1 MPNWAEFVRQ
11 RLCGVDAEEGEEIR
25 EEIAAHLEE
34 AYESFRV
41 QGLPEHEAVERTL
54 VQAGDWKDLERRI
67 LLARREEP
75 MKQRTQQLWI
85 PGFLT
90 FLLSTACL
98 MTLQRLGFHPR
109 LIGNGANAILFY
121 GPWLAA
127 LPFFGALGAYLS
139 ARRGGALWTV
149 LLTSVFPV
157 LALTTAF
164 LLMFPIDFAV
174 KSIIGMPVDYG
185 IVAAELLREGMGWIL
200 VPGIALL
207 MGGLLAQLLLSR
219 RVIPK
224 EAVMS

>member
-1 MPNWAEFVRQ
+1 
-11 RLCGVDAEEGEEIR
+11 
-25 EEIAAHLEE
+25 
-34 AYESFRV
+34 
-41 QGLPEHEAVERTL
+41 
-54 VQAGDWKDLERRI
+54 
-67 LLARREEP
+67 
-75 MKQRTQQLWI
+75 
-85 PGFLT
+85 
-90 FLLSTACL
+90 
-98 MTLQRLGFHPR
+98 
-109 LIGNGANAILFY
+109 
-121 GPWLAA
+121 
-127 LPFFGALGAYLS
+127 
-139 ARRGGALWTV
+139 V